1 MKIGDLVEWKH
12 NALSLGIILKKELN
26 YRQVDAVYIFWFKYG
41 KGGWQEANNWDLRI
55 VSSCK

>member
-1 MKIGDLVEWKH
+1 VQVGDLVEWKH
-12 NALSLGIILKKELN
+12 NALSHGIILKKELN

-41 KGGWQEANNWDLRI
+41 RAGWQEANNWDLRI